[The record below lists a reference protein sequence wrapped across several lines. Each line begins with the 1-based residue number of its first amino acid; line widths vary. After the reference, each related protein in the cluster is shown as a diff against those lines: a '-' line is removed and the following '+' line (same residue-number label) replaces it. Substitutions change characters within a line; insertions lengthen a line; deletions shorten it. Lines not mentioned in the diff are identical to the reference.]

1 MRFLKLSP
9 YFGSIDYPSEAL
21 ANIYNYWC
29 RVKFSK
35 LNSGYM
41 WVIQTL
47 NIGLVPR
54 IVAGP
59 PLSAIGEPSAL
70 QHAAP

>member
-9 YFGSIDYPSEAL
+9 YSGSIDYPSEVL
-21 ANIYNYWC
+21 VNIYNFWWL
-29 RVKFSK
+29 VKFLK

-41 WVIQTL
+41 WVVQTL
-47 NIGLVPR
+47 NIGLGPR